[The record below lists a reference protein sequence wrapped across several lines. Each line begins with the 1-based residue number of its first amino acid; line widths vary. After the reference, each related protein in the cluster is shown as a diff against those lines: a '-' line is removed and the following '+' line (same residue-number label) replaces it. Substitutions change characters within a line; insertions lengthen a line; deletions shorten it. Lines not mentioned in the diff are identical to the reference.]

1 MGACPFL
8 RAGFWGLGGGQRRG
22 WAGTEGASQ
31 PGWVG
36 GGPRRQPRLKNLHI
50 QRGWV
55 VSHPTPPLTLMQEE
69 RKEKKVMRGPVNNER
84 DGVRVDVSGAE

>member
-55 VSHPTPPLTLMQEE
+55 VSPPLTSSNPNAG
-69 RKEKKVMRGPVNNER
+69 RKKRKKVMRGPVNNER